1 MSLRLR
7 LAVLAGVTLL
17 GLAGCEKPLGPD
29 ATPEQLA
36 IACDNGDLDA
46 CSRAAH
52 LRSSAYEASVT
63 Q

>member
-1 MSLRLR
+1 MTASLRIAALV
-7 LAVLAGVTLL
+7 AIASL
-17 GLAGCEKPLGPD
+17 GLAACDKPLGPD

-36 IACDNGDLDA
+36 VACDNGDLDA

>member
-1 MSLRLR
+1 MSGILRFGC
-7 LAVLAGVTLL
+7 LAAVGALCLA
-17 GLAGCEKPLGPD
+17 ACDKPLGPD

>member
-1 MSLRLR
+1 MSRQLRRAALAG
-7 LAVLAGVTLL
+7 AVL
-17 GLAGCEKPLGPD
+17 LALAACEKPLGPD